1 MNKKFLSLALFTFE
15 ISFLGPHTYFC
26 EHPSISKI
34 AYKTMYPLK
43 LILYQPSPPQKKR
56 ILLNE

>member
-1 MNKKFLSLALFTFE
+1 MNQKFLSLALFTFE

-43 LILYQPSPPQKKR
+43 LILYRPPPPSKKENF
-56 ILLNE
+56 IK